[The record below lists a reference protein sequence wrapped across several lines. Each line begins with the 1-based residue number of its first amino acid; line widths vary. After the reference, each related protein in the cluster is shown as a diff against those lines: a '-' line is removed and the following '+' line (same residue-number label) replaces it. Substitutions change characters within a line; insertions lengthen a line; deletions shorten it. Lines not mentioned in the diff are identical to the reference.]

1 MVVYTVSAPNM
12 PTKSQ
17 EKSGSATDTAT
28 RERILL
34 EAARLF
40 RHRGYSATTLREVA
54 DAAGIKAGSIYYH
67 FESKERILGEVLD
80 KGIQAVITAVRER
93 VEALPRDAP
102 ARAKVAAAVEG
113 HLWGLLHHGDFTSAN
128 IRIYGQIPLAAKNRH
143 RKVRREYADYWD
155 SLLDEALRRSEL
167 RRDIGVTIARLF
179 VIGALNWTVE
189 WYNPQKG
196 SFDDFVKQITTIVF
210 NGTFARE

>member
-1 MVVYTVSAPNM
+1 MATKTREGTASA
-12 PTKSQ
+12 
-17 EKSGSATDTAT
+17 EVDTAT

-34 EAARLF
+34 EASRLF
-40 RHRGYSATTLREVA
+40 RHHGYAATTLREVA

-67 FESKERILGEVLD
+67 FESKEQILGEVLD
-80 KGIQAVITAVRER
+80 KGILAVATAVRER
-93 VEALPRDAP
+93 VEALPKDAT
-102 ARAKVAAAVEG
+102 ARKKVAAAIEG

-128 IRIYGQIPLAAKNRH
+128 IRIYGQIPPAAKNRH

-155 SLLDEALRRSEL
+155 ALLDEAMQRGEL
-167 RRDIGVTIARLF
+167 RRDIGATIARLF

-196 SFDDFVKQITTIVF
+196 SFDDFVDQITTIVF
-210 NGTFARE
+210 DGTFVKE

>member
-1 MVVYTVSAPNM
+1 M
-12 PTKSQ
+12 PTKMQ
-17 EKSGSATDTAT
+17 ERPTQSAADTAT

-34 EAARLF
+34 EASRLF
-40 RHRGYSATTLREVA
+40 RHHGYAATTLREVA

-67 FESKERILGEVLD
+67 FESKEQILGEVLD
-80 KGIQAVITAVRER
+80 KGIQAVIVAVRER
-93 VEALPRDAP
+93 VEALPKSATS
-102 ARAKVAAAVEG
+102 RAKVAAAIEG

-128 IRIYGQIPLAAKNRH
+128 IRIYGQIPLTAKNRH

-155 SLLDEALRRSEL
+155 ALLDEAMSRGEL
-167 RRDIGVTIARLF
+167 RRDIGATIARLF

-196 SFDDFVKQITTIVF
+196 SFDNFAKQITTIVF
-210 NGTFARE
+210 DGTFTRE